1 MKKILTV
8 DDEVINRKL
17 TISYLEQLGY
27 DLNSIDEAENGEEAK
42 EKLDKNH
49 YDLLLLDIYMPNMD
63 GIELLDW
70 IKKDGRFKDLK
81 IVVITTDD
89 KLKREIESRGVDKFI
104 VRPIDLNKFVANIAE
119 FIIE

>member
-1 MKKILTV
+1 MKKILIV
-8 DDEVINRKL
+8 DDEIINRKL

-42 EKLDKNH
+42 EKLEKNH

-70 IKKDGRFKDLK
+70 IEWNNRFENLK

-89 KLKREIESRGVDKFI
+89 NLKNEIESRRVDKFL
-104 VRPIDLNKFVANIAE
+104 VRPIEFNQFVQDMAE

>member
-1 MKKILTV
+1 MKKILIV

>member
-1 MKKILTV
+1 MKKILIV
-8 DDEVINRKL
+8 DDEIINRKL

-42 EKLDKNH
+42 EKLEKNH

-70 IKKDGRFKDLK
+70 IEWNNRFENLK

-89 KLKREIESRGVDKFI
+89 DLKNEIESRRVDKFL
-104 VRPIDLNKFVANIAE
+104 VRPIEFNQFVQDMAE

>member
-1 MKKILTV
+1 M
-8 DDEVINRKL
+8 DEIINRKL

-42 EKLDKNH
+42 EKLEKNH

-70 IKKDGRFKDLK
+70 IEWNNRFENLK

-89 KLKREIESRGVDKFI
+89 NLKNEIESRRVDKFL
-104 VRPIDLNKFVANIAE
+104 VRPIEFNQFVQDMAE